1 MANIVLITHGKYGEG
16 LVDALA
22 LLLGD
27 EAIKGI
33 HVITLGPL
41 DSPES
46 LYEKIK
52 DVVNGI
58 DHEKGVL
65 ILVDLFGG
73 TPSRVAAQL
82 LSEGFNVEVISGVN
96 LPMLVEIVLQ
106 RDKTAKDLVE
116 IAIRSGIEGIVNIG
130 EKVRKTLG
138 KKRLG
143 Y

>member
-52 DVVNGI
+52 DIVNGV

-116 IAIRSGIEGIVNIG
+116 IAIRSGVEGIVNIG
-130 EKVRKTLG
+130 EKVRKALG
-138 KKRLG
+138 KKD
-143 Y
+143 

>member
-33 HVITLGPL
+33 HVIALGPL

-52 DVVNGI
+52 DVVNRV

-82 LSEGFNVEVISGVN
+82 LLEGFNVEVISGVN

-116 IAIRSGIEGIVNIG
+116 IAIRSGVEGIVDIG
-130 EKVRKTLG
+130 EKVRKAWV
-138 KKRLG
+138 KKD
-143 Y
+143 

>member
-16 LVDALA
+16 LLDALA

-27 EAIKGI
+27 DAIKGI

-52 DVVNGI
+52 NVI
-58 DHEKGVL
+58 DRIDYEKGVL

-82 LSEGFNVEVISGVN
+82 LSEGF
-96 LPMLVEIVLQ
+96 
-106 RDKTAKDLVE
+106 
-116 IAIRSGIEGIVNIG
+116 
-130 EKVRKTLG
+130 
-138 KKRLG
+138 
-143 Y
+143 

>member
-52 DVVNGI
+52 DVVNGV

-116 IAIRSGIEGIVNIG
+116 IAIRSGVEGIVDIG
-130 EKVRKTLG
+130 EKVRKALD
-138 KKRLG
+138 KKD
-143 Y
+143 

>member
-130 EKVRKTLG
+130 EKVRKPWV
-138 KKRLG
+138 KRLG

>member
-138 KKRLG
+138 KKD
-143 Y
+143 

>member
-52 DVVNGI
+52 DVVNGV

-82 LSEGFNVEVISGVN
+82 LLEGFNVEVISGVN

-116 IAIRSGIEGIVNIG
+116 IAIRSGVEGIVNIG
-130 EKVRKTLG
+130 EKVRKALG
-138 KKRLG
+138 KKD
-143 Y
+143 

>member
-52 DVVNGI
+52 DVVNGV

-116 IAIRSGIEGIVNIG
+116 IAIRSGVEGIVDIG
-130 EKVRKTLG
+130 EKVRKALG
-138 KKRLG
+138 KKD
-143 Y
+143 